1 MSGAIVV
8 AVDGG
13 NSKTDLALVREDG
26 TLLAHAR
33 GPLSSPHHLGLDE
46 AVSLL
51 QRLLDEALTAAGL
64 EPDTQIAIAEVFLAG
79 IDFPA
84 EEDALRLALEKRP
97 WAAEI
102 FVGNDTLALLRAG
115 TERGWGVA
123 VVCGAGIN
131 CVGVA
136 PDGRVL
142 RFPALGAITGDWGG
156 GYDVGLTA
164 LSAAARSE
172 DGRGPKTSLEQSVPA
187 FFGLDS
193 PLRLGEE
200 IHAGRIAS
208 RRLIELAPLVFAEA
222 AGDEVAA
229 EIVTRLAD
237 EVVAL
242 ARVALTQLGLERQP
256 VEILLGGG
264 LLRGGDERLHSAI
277 VTGLEKVGNGMV
289 VRTTDTPPVVGAALL
304 GLDRLGVD
312 SEAKE
317 RAKHELAAA
326 ADGDDEDIE
335 TDRSLGVEAQRG

>member
-33 GPLSSPHHLGLDE
+33 GPLSSPHHLGLAE

-51 QRLLDEALTAAGL
+51 QSLLDEALAAAGL
-64 EPDTQIAIAEVFLAG
+64 EPDTPIAVAEVFLAG
-79 IDFPA
+79 IDFPS
-84 EEDALRLALEKRP
+84 EEDALRLALEERP

-102 FVGNDTLALLRAG
+102 FVGNDTHALLRAG

-136 PDGRVL
+136 PDGREL

-200 IHAGRIAS
+200 IHAGRIAV

-222 AGDEVAA
+222 ATDEVAA
-229 EIVTRLAD
+229 DIVTRLAD

-242 ARVALTQLGLERQP
+242 ARVALTRLGLERQP

-277 VTGLEKVGNGMV
+277 VAGLEKVGNGMV

-312 SEAKE
+312 SAAKE
-317 RAKHELAAA
+317 RAKRELAAA
-326 ADGDDEDIE
+326 ADRDDEDLE
-335 TDRSLGVEAQRG
+335 TDRSIGVEA